1 MSRRTCH
8 NQTYTHLHLHNAMIN
23 LQHPLGMLRHSVK
36 IMTDNGDSA
45 IVVKVMQQLVHVVL
59 KMAVHV
65 GVGLIKDKDVWLR
78 NNGTSQ
84 QHTL

>member
-1 MSRRTCH
+1 
-8 NQTYTHLHLHNAMIN
+8 MIN
-23 LQHPLGMLRHSVK
+23 PQHPLGMLRHSIK
-36 IMTDNGDSA
+36 IMTDNSDSA

-65 GVGLIKDKDVWLR
+65 GVGLIKDKDVWLL